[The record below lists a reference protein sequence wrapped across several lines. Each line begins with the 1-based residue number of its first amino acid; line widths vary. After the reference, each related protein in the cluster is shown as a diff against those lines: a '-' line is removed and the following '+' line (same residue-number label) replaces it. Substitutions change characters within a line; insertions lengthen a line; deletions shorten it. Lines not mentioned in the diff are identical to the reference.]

1 MAPQDDVPRQP
12 FQRTRKLP
20 QEGSVRRQLND
31 LRVALDASKC
41 DTVRTFYEHMPEAV
55 KEYDA
60 WRMGYAK
67 AIDKAS
73 EIGSCLHMAF
83 TGDAYT
89 REEIYDD
96 FTGDT
101 FINEVAQLKSG
112 ITHAKA
118 IKGMTLAQDA
128 SRDFAQWERFHKDI
142 ADGGAAISTL
152 GGYGALAASLTGSA
166 ICPVLIPTAAVAA
179 VAFQIW
185 FRWNRAVQNAEDKM
199 DLANRA
205 RTLSDITEVI
215 QEVIMTLNQVGV
227 HVEFIIKYQKKAKD
241 AKKISN
247 LLKDKIARSAEKMV
261 RACSHLRDEL

>member
-1 MAPQDDVPRQP
+1 MAPQDDVPPQP
-12 FQRTRKLP
+12 FQRTRELP

-31 LRVALDASKC
+31 LRVVLDARNC
-41 DTVRTFYEHMPEAV
+41 DAVRKFYEHMPEAV
-55 KEYDA
+55 KQYDA
-60 WRMGYAK
+60 WKTGYAK

-101 FINEVAQLKSG
+101 FINEVAQLNSG
-112 ITHAKA
+112 LAQAKA
-118 IKGMTLAQDA
+118 IHVMTLAQDA
-128 SRDFAQWERFHKDI
+128 SRDFAQWERFHKDV

-152 GGYGALAASLTGSA
+152 GGYGALAAFVIGATG
-166 ICPVLIPTAAVAA
+166 PVLIPTAAVAA
-179 VAFQIW
+179 VAFQAW

-199 DLANRA
+199 DLAKRA
-205 RTLSDITEVI
+205 RTLSDITERI
-215 QEVIMTLNQVGV
+215 QEDRMALNQVEV
-227 HVEFIIKYQKKAKD
+227 YVAFIIKYQTKAKD

-261 RACSHLRDEL
+261 RACSRLRDEL